1 MRGIEEVSIFAP
13 LKNERHSVS
22 AEGLLDKQK
31 QNTLKRSRRKK
42 LQNFLQKKLPVKKE
56 FVFLQSQL
64 EGAQE

>member
-22 AEGLLDKQK
+22 AEGLLNKQK
-31 QNTLKRSRRKK
+31 QNTLKRNRRK
-42 LQNFLQKKLPVKKE
+42 NFKTFYKKKLPVKKE
-56 FVFLQSQL
+56 FVSLQSQL